1 MIRILEIAGVAAGVI
16 GLLISIFSG
25 LLRLS
30 GRWDLFDFDLM
41 TLFTVGIGLMV
52 AACFFKLQAMG
63 IQRQR

>member
-1 MIRILEIAGVAAGVI
+1 MIRMLEIAGVAAGVI
-16 GLLISIFSG
+16 GLLVSIFSG

-30 GRWDLFDFDLM
+30 GRWTFFDFDLM

-63 IQRQR
+63 IHRQR